1 MRLAIPYDIFKYPK
15 KSYQQPTSYY
25 TYLKVSKSQK
35 QFSLKLH
42 CQKNE
47 RHIWQNSA
55 LAS

>member
-47 RHIWQNSA
+47 RNIWQNSA